1 MTEIKYDKATSAAIF
16 TTLEEMLDLQG
27 QDARSIL
34 NQFEG
39 QTIAE
44 ADKKMYNNART
55 ALNEIERVKK
65 LLSSVVINVGGKK
78 IY

>member
-1 MTEIKYDKATSAAIF
+1 MTEIKYDKATSAATF

-44 ADKKMYNNART
+44 ADKKMYNNLLDVLMSKRFK
-55 ALNEIERVKK
+55 VKT
-65 LLSSVVINVGGKK
+65 
-78 IY
+78 